1 MNRRT
6 SAHPVLVL
14 AAGAGLLA
22 LGACSTGPS
31 GGTAPTAQGGA
42 GSAGGDPA
50 SSTTAAADPG
60 DGSTATPGA
69 ADGHFPTTIEHAFG
83 ETTIEADPQRVVT
96 VGWSDHD
103 VVAALGEVP
112 VGATRISWGGNDEGS
127 TDFFDAAIG
136 ELGATP
142 AEVTRLDD
150 SDGIPVEE
158 IAALEPDVILGTNSG
173 LTQEDYDAL
182 SRIAPVVAYPEVAWG
197 TPWRESVE
205 MIGQALGRPAE
216 AQESIAETEAL
227 IEETAAA
234 YPELEGTSV
243 AWAWFTPQDLST
255 IGLYTTTD
263 LRPQMLRELGMVDAG
278 IVTEQSTDGAF
289 SINVSAEQADT
300 IDADVLIFYTDGGID
315 PEALVSDPLVGRIPA
330 LEAGSF
336 VAAGDPQ
343 AAQGLSSP
351 SPLSIPVALEEFIP
365 EVAEAAA
372 KAG

>member
-14 AAGAGLLA
+14 AAGASLLA

-227 IEETAAA
+227 IGETAAA

-330 LEAGSF
+330 LGAGSF